1 MIYTEHEY
9 LAHHGVDK
17 QKWGHRNGPPYPL
30 DPDQM
35 TSAQKRANANEGWFK
50 RKVREDEKREDASK
64 KKFIL
69 FKKKEKIDPNK
80 VVDKKT
86 TLDYKKKSKIYK
98 EADVREALKYKNEL
112 SNKDIQDILDRYNI
126 QQVLSQ
132 KVSNLE
138 RYKKM
143 ELQGK
148 IEDAVAY
155 VNTAVKLG
163 QSAVNMYNFAG
174 SVAAYFGDKQFKP
187 ITIFGKIGGD
197 DKKKNKNKNK

>member
-9 LAHHGVDK
+9 LAHHGIDK

-30 DPDQM
+30 KPDQM
-35 TSAQKRANANEGWFK
+35 TQKQKRANVNEGWFK
-50 RKVREDEKREDASK
+50 RKVREDEKREDTPK
-64 KKFIL
+64 KIFTL
-69 FKKKEKIDPNK
+69 FKKKEKTDPNK

-86 TLDYKKKSKIYK
+86 TLDYEKKSRIYK

-126 QQVLSQ
+126 QQALSQ
-132 KVSNLE
+132 KVSNLD

-148 IEDAVAY
+148 IEDASKYINSV
-155 VNTAVKLG
+155 VNLG
-163 QSAVNMYNFAG
+163 KATVNMYNLAG
-174 SVAAYFGDKQFKP
+174 SVAAYFGDKNFKP
-187 ITIFGKIGGD
+187 IKLPGS
-197 DKKKNKNKNK
+197 DKKDNNKNKNKNN